1 MREIKFRIRLE
12 AIDKSTKFIFV
23 TLKDLIESAGSIEY
37 MDELVEKRWGDDI
50 NNFKVISIDEF
61 IGLKDKNGEEIYEG
75 DIIKA
80 SFVRNSVIM
89 YDDIFASF
97 MKNGNPINKDKMLR
111 AEVIGSIHE
120 NPEMLVGEQE

>member
-80 SFVRNSVIM
+80 RFHLASESTPYDYFLWQNFVQQFFQVI
-89 YDDIFASF
+89 
-97 MKNGNPINKDKMLR
+97 
-111 AEVIGSIHE
+111 
-120 NPEMLVGEQE
+120 